1 MNKQRL
7 LNDIQRGLTESVRY
21 FSVENRHKRESW
33 ITISFLENIGLQFVD
48 KEIFTPLSD
57 PPDVIF
63 RDSRF
68 EIKEILDRDR
78 RKHLEFKEQLKKSF
92 ATKDPADLVSAC
104 NFVHDL
110 SPQDILLQFI
120 QKDLELLEKK
130 YAPAVRTGVDLLFYI
145 NLIHHTIRPEQM
157 PDSNHLARFGW
168 RSVSALFGWAG
179 LVYYANDAAPDF
191 LKEKRGRLIM
201 KEF

>member
-1 MNKQRL
+1 MNKRRL
-7 LNDIQRGLTESVRY
+7 LKDIQRGLTESVRY

-33 ITISFLENIGLQFVD
+33 ITCSFLENIGLQFAD
-48 KEIFTPLSD
+48 KEILTPPSD

-92 ATKDPADLVSAC
+92 ATKNPADLVSSC

-110 SPQDILLQFI
+110 SPQDILQFI
-120 QKDLELLEKK
+120 QKDMELLEKK
-130 YAPAVRTGVDLLFYI
+130 YAPSVRTGLDLLYYI
-145 NLIHHTIRPEQM
+145 NLLHHTIRPEQM
-157 PDSNHLARFGW
+157 PNSKHLARFCW

-179 LVYYANDAAPDF
+179 LVYYANDTAPGF
-191 LKEKRGRLIM
+191 LKEKRGQLIV
-201 KEF
+201 KKF